1 MMPPSH
7 LPSHN
12 TLLLR
17 LARHCTSAG
26 LLGVAFYL
34 WQGFGVWS
42 FGVGILFGFPVL
54 VVGIA
59 LYLLAVIRDLR
70 QRGIL

>member
-1 MMPPSH
+1 MSLSPTLSDD
-7 LPSHN
+7 

-17 LARHCTSAG
+17 LARHCTSVG

-34 WQGFGVWS
+34 WQRFSVWS

-54 VVGIA
+54 VVGIL
-59 LYLLAVIRDLR
+59 LYLLAVVRDLR